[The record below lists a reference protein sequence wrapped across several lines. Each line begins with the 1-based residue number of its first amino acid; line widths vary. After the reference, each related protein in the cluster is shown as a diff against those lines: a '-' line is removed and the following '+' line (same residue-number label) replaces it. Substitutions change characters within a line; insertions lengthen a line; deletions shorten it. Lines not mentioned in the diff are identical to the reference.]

1 MATNQF
7 DHGPDRHPH
16 PLQANSEQ
24 MDASERSASS
34 PRTERSQLGVDFQ
47 PSDSSVICGHGK
59 ASYDHPGNR
68 LLRMLASTF
77 VTDYSQA
84 GRKLAKSTIVAN
96 IVTMI
101 RQGGGAFCM
110 YKKGAWFEVGNYKAR
125 EKVSALLRDKL
136 HTQYRSSAKAKAARR
151 RVQTTRNKMQA
162 QPYGQQLVDG
172 SGHSDSGSDGHS
184 DDSTVNS
191 TDSLGFDYSMELDF
205 FDIDDIFSD

>member
-47 PSDSSVICGHGK
+47 PSDSSVICGRGK

-68 LLRMLASTF
+68 RLRMLAITF
-77 VTDYSQA
+77 VRDYSQA
-84 GRKLAKSTIVAN
+84 GRKLVKSTIVAN

-101 RQGGGAFCM
+101 RQGGGGFCK
-110 YKKGAWFEVGNYKAR
+110 YEEGAWFEVGDYKAR
-125 EKVSALLRDKL
+125 EKVSALFRDKL
-136 HTQYRSSAKAKAARR
+136 HTQYLSSAKAKTERR
-151 RVQTTRNKMQA
+151 RVQTNRNKMQA
-162 QPYGQQLVDG
+162 QPNGQQLVGDT
-172 SGHSDSGSDGHS
+172 GHS
-184 DDSTVNS
+184 DDSS
-191 TDSLGFDYSMELDF
+191 IHSKDSLGFDYSMELDF
-205 FDIDDIFSD
+205 FDIDDDFLY